1 MAKLE
6 QLPTEVL
13 LLIIGLIRPNRD
25 FLAFSR
31 TSRSIHNL
39 TKNELPMRQ
48 KYRRIRIKE
57 KSDFDKAFAI
67 LLSIL
72 RRPQLGDYVHHI
84 EFDRPPGGYADYE
97 IKNDDLKELSDED
110 HTRLRQAVK
119 DAGFT
124 GEYADKVINMV
135 LQPTEFPWEY
145 SGLVHTALLFS
156 SRFMAE

>member
-1 MAKLE
+1 M
-6 QLPTEVL
+6 
-13 LLIIGLIRPNRD
+13 IRPNRD

-39 TKNELPMRQ
+39 TKKDLQMRR
-48 KYRRIRIKE
+48 KFRRIRIKE
-57 KSDFDKAFAI
+57 TSDFDKAFAI

-84 EFDRPPGGYADYE
+84 EFDWPPGGYIDYE

-110 HTRLRQAVK
+110 HMRLRQAVK
-119 DAGFT
+119 DANFR
-124 GEYADKVINMV
+124 GEYAENIINMV
-135 LQPTEFPWEY
+135 LQPNNFQRAY

-156 SRFMAE
+156 SRYMAVATG